1 MQPTVPQ
8 PYDEMRAINRFFADY
23 KINASVSRENAFI
36 AGKSFV
42 VFGVRLGA
50 GARINKIESHLR
62 ELGETLGQLRQRPTP
77 VRLRTQPL
85 QLELPHPAAEP
96 LYLPESGIV
105 VPPHSML
112 LGQSFGFSGQAQQ
125 EIVNFAQAPHTL
137 VAGTTGSGKSNLMAL
152 MLSSLC
158 ANTSPEELR
167 LVLIDLKNEDLQP
180 FVDLPHVVKVAMSLD
195 RAKSAVN
202 WTLAELDRRIESG
215 VKQTQR
221 LVLVIDELAEMRRVD
236 GAVDG
241 LASILGMGRSKLVNV
256 VAATQKPTVDVI
268 GSTNKSN
275 YTLRLVGKVK
285 SPKDGEV
292 ASGTSGTGAEY
303 LPGNGSFLYVD
314 GMECRRFQAYFVP
327 DVERMIAPLKVAK
340 LEQATLAGWTVTREV
355 AR

>member
-1 MQPTVPQ
+1 MAIQIPTPEE
-8 PYDEMRAINRFFADY
+8 EMRTINRFFADY
-23 KINASVSRENAFI
+23 KINATVSRDNAFI

-50 GARINKIESHLR
+50 GARISKIESHLR
-62 ELGETLGQLRQRPTP
+62 ELGEALGQLRQRPTP

-96 LYLPESGIV
+96 LHLPKGAI

-112 LGQSFGFSGQAQQ
+112 LGQSFGFSGQPQQ
-125 EIVNFAQAPHTL
+125 EIVNFQQAPHTL
-137 VAGTTGSGKSNLMAL
+137 LAGTTGSGKSNLLSL
-152 MLSSLC
+152 MLWSLC
-158 ANTSPEELR
+158 ANTPPEDLR
-167 LVLIDLKNEDLQP
+167 LVLIDLKNEDMQP
-180 FVDLPHVVKVAMSLD
+180 FVGLPHVAKTAMSLD
-195 RAKSAVN
+195 KAASAVRWVLN
-202 WTLAELDRRIESG
+202 ELDQRISSG
-215 VKQTQR
+215 EKQTQR
-221 LVLVIDELAEMRRVD
+221 LVLVVDELAEMRRAD
-236 GAVDG
+236 GAVDM

-285 SPKDGEV
+285 SAKDGEV
-292 ASGTSGTGAEY
+292 AAGTSGTGAEF

-314 GMECRRFQAYFVP
+314 GMESRRFQAYFVP
-327 DVERMIAPLKVAK
+327 DIETMLEPLKAPK
-340 LEQATLAGWTVTREV
+340 FEQVQWLIREN